1 MHWAKWEAAPPA
13 LGLNRR
19 DLSEHAGRPLRPPT
33 GAFPLSLMTNVCIS
47 LGDNGKPPGMT
58 KPRKDDLAQRMA
70 ELARAA
76 AAPRSV
82 DDVLSDVTSAAME
95 LIPGADTAGV
105 LLIGKGGKWDSV
117 ANTSDLPY
125 RLDELQMLFNEGPC
139 VEAALDEL
147 IVRTDDFR
155 SEQRWPQYA
164 AAVVEIGILSG
175 LSFKLYTSDR
185 TAGALN
191 LFSFKPTAFDA
202 EDETTGV
209 VLAAHAAAA
218 ILASRHGE
226 QLKSALSTRDRIGQA
241 KGIIMERYG
250 VDDLKAFEMLRRR
263 RGEGFR
269 DVAAALPGQ
278 QHQADRHRATGHR
291 HPRRMI
297 IRCAARHCRTS
308 DTEATRFRRRVGRR

>member
-1 MHWAKWEAAPPA
+1 
-13 LGLNRR
+13 
-19 DLSEHAGRPLRPPT
+19 
-33 GAFPLSLMTNVCIS
+33 MTNVCIPE
-47 LGDNGKPPGMT
+47 GDSGKPLGMT
-58 KPRKDDLAQRMA
+58 TPRNYDLAQRMA
-70 ELARAA
+70 ELARVS

-82 DDVLSDVTSAAME
+82 EQVLSDVTAAAME

-105 LLIGKGGKWDSV
+105 LLIGKGGKFETV
-117 ANTSDLPY
+117 AGTSDLPH
-125 RLDELQMLFNEGPC
+125 RLDELQMTFNEGPC

-155 SEQRWPQYA
+155 SEQRWPKYS

-191 LFSFKPTAFDA
+191 LFAFKPSAFDA

-226 QLKSALSTRDRIGQA
+226 QLQSALSTRDRIGQA
-241 KGIIMERYG
+241 KGIIMERFG
-250 VDDLKAFEMLRRR
+250 VDDVRAFEMLRRLSQDSNTR
-263 RGEGFR
+263 LIDIAQRVVDTRGEN
-269 DVAAALPGQ
+269 
-278 QHQADRHRATGHR
+278 
-291 HPRRMI
+291 
-297 IRCAARHCRTS
+297 
-308 DTEATRFRRRVGRR
+308 